1 MLMVFCARPPR
12 GFQEAPRSPREV
24 PEKSQEAP
32 RTNEFFLFIVL
43 ILIQNYFH
51 GSTELETIDF
61 ENLCIFDLFW
71 LQAFLF
77 SFLLAS
83 FVLVSCEAGVE
94 YGLLF
99 CCAVRFLSFE
109 TGVQHGFENA
119 FENDCGWFVS
129 RKVAFCKPGLD

>member
-1 MLMVFCARPPR
+1 MTFSYSLFC
-12 GFQEAPRSPREV
+12 
-24 PEKSQEAP
+24 
-32 RTNEFFLFIVL
+32 FFF
-43 ILIQNYFH
+43 QNYVH
-51 GSTELETIDF
+51 GSTQLETIDF
-61 ENLCIFDLFW
+61 EHLRIFDLFW

-83 FVLVSCEAGVE
+83 FVLLSCEAGVE

-109 TGVQHGFENA
+109 TGVEHGFENAFENDFENA

-129 RKVAFCKPGLD
+129 RKVAFCKPVSD